1 MSIGLGCSIASD
13 KKIESSKQ
21 RIHGPDIL
29 RGIAALSVIFFH
41 VLYVTGIPYSQINLW
56 ITGRFDFFVRIFFMI
71 SAFSMAYVY
80 MNKINTIHDMKIFY
94 LKRAFRIAPL
104 FYFVIILN
112 VLIAILTNNPIASS
126 DDFFLNALFVFSLI
140 PGKHGSLVGGGWSIG
155 IEMIFYILF
164 PFFLVIAGNLR
175 SAFISFTL
183 LLITS
188 LLTTKY
194 YGVFLDGKLNA
205 FGKLNILAHAQF
217 FMIGFI
223 IYHAWA
229 RFRVNINKSVCGSVF
244 VLSIVAMILSFRLQ
258 KSIPEEVFISV
269 IGCVML
275 YASVL
280 GLPNILDNKV
290 TRYLGMISYSTY
302 LMQFPVISILSW
314 CGAYRY
320 IKLNTVSGIDANLIA
335 GVVTVACVI
344 AISSI
349 TYRFIELPFR
359 NYGRNLTS

>member
-1 MSIGLGCSIASD
+1 MSIGLDCKVTGVNNMEAA
-13 KKIESSKQ
+13 KK

-41 VLYVTGIPYSQINLW
+41 VLYVTGIPYSQLNLW

-80 MNKINTIHDMKIFY
+80 IDKINSLHDLKIFY

-112 VLIAILTNNPIASS
+112 IIIAIITSNPIANV
-126 DDFFLNALFVFSLI
+126 DDIFLNSLFVFSLI

-164 PFFLVIAGNLR
+164 PFFLVIAGNIR
-175 SAFISFTL
+175 SALISFSL

-188 LLTTKY
+188 LITTKY
-194 YGVFLDGKLNA
+194 YGISFDGKLNA

-217 FMIGFI
+217 FIVGFI
-223 IYHAWA
+223 IYHIWVK
-229 RFRVNINKSVCGSVF
+229 FKLDISKSICGIAF
-244 VLSIVAMILSFRLQ
+244 FASIIAMILSFRLQ
-258 KSIPEEVFISV
+258 SFIPEEIFISA
-269 IGCVML
+269 IGSVLL
-275 YASVL
+275 YSSVL
-280 GLPNILDNKV
+280 GLPKILDNRL
-290 TRYLGMISYSTY
+290 TRYLGLISYSTY

-314 CGAYRY
+314 IGFYRY
-320 IKLNTVSGIDANLIA
+320 LKINYSSSIDANFFAGLIT
-335 GVVTVACVI
+335 VVCVVAVS
-344 AISSI
+344 AL
-349 TYRFIELPFR
+349 TYKYIEMPFR
-359 NYGRNLTS
+359 NFGRKLAV